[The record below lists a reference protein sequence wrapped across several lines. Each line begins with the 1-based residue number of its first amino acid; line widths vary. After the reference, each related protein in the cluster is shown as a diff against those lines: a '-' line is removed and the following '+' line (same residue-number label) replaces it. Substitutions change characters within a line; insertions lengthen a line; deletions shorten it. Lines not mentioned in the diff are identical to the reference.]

1 MEFRLVYEGSL
12 KSGAG
17 SGVVAEK
24 HAIRKAIHKQLAQLW
39 QVIPDLKMRSD
50 EHSILTV
57 TPATSNPKII
67 TVAAATL
74 RESLWKTLGNKFD
87 RCGYKFVPLVSN
99 HLGLTCGLD
108 ILLLQ
113 KNKAAPIGQTGDI
126 DNRLKTLFD
135 ALQVPQNCSEIEGD
149 KEADEDPYFFCLTEN
164 DSLIT
169 DVRVTVD
176 KWLAPYT
183 PPAGPGASH
192 PENFVHLVITVKVKP
207 SVFSYENLAFVT

>member
-1 MEFRLVYEGSL
+1 M
-12 KSGAG
+12 
-17 SGVVAEK
+17 
-24 HAIRKAIHKQLAQLW
+24 
-39 QVIPDLKMRSD
+39 
-50 EHSILTV
+50 
-57 TPATSNPKII
+57 
-67 TVAAATL
+67 AAATL
-74 RESLWKTLGNKFD
+74 RESLWKTLGNNFD
-87 RCGYKFVPLVSN
+87 RCGYKFVPLVSS

-113 KNKAAPIGQTGDI
+113 KDKAAPIGQTGDI

-149 KEADEDPYFFCLTEN
+149 KEAAEDPYFFCLTEN

-183 PPAGPGASH
+183 PPKGPGASH
-192 PENFVHLVITVKVKP
+192 PENFVHLVITVKVRP